1 MSSEL
6 SKVSPG
12 QIISSDLM
20 NAIIDRLVLLQGKVE
35 TLESEFAE
43 LNKLTIIEPNP
54 SRTLYLGDDLYIA
67 GTGFGAPWQNHIIVE
82 NQIFDHSRMEAETD
96 CLSWRK

>member
-1 MSSEL
+1 MRYHGLPPYDVGAVEIRKLPVLCLNESIYNKLCRLSAMRKGGFELSSEL

-43 LNKLTIIEPNP
+43 LNKLT
-54 SRTLYLGDDLYIA
+54 
-67 GTGFGAPWQNHIIVE
+67 H
-82 NQIFDHSRMEAETD
+82 H
-96 CLSWRK
+96 